1 MKIDAWWFENKQ
13 NKKEI
18 RQPKWFTP
26 RTHFSVYLE
35 NDEFIFPLKLSIR
48 ANKNDEELFS
58 AEYEINGLQDTAEYE
73 VMQKGNALLFK
84 GFADG
89 VQGLPS
95 NLMIQVISNNQ
106 VNQAIIPLTYAT
118 ISGKTTDFQGN
129 PFPSAVVFQRKFF
142 GGKTPSI
149 GVWSNEKGEYSA
161 TIPTGEYGS
170 FYVDDHSYNRTTL
183 ENWSWHMHVDCDAT
197 HNFKIGNGEVYNLT
211 VCEEESNLVIS
222 FRPMV
227 LPSIKKVETNM
238 SIDGENYLLVD
249 IQPDIEKE
257 DLSILI
263 DSQCVPIVSV
273 ERDYE
278 KIIDGEKKIAL
289 IIYKI
294 KIDKPE
300 TIKGGE
306 LLILEYQTRGKYNIC
321 AQGRTQTLL
330 FRKEECF
337 W

>member
-1 MKIDAWWFENKQ
+1 MKIGGWWFENKQ
-13 NKKEI
+13 RKKEI
-18 RQPKWFTP
+18 CQPKWFTP

-35 NDEFIFPLKLSIR
+35 NDEFVFPLKLSIH
-48 ANKNDEELFS
+48 ANENGVELFS
-58 AEYEINGLQDTAEYE
+58 AEYEINNLQDTAEYE

-89 VQGLPS
+89 IQGLPS
-95 NLMIQVISNNQ
+95 DLMIQVNSNHSICQ
-106 VNQAIIPLTYAT
+106 SIIPLTYAT
-118 ISGKTTDFQGN
+118 ISGKTTDFQGA
-129 PFPSAVVFQRKFF
+129 PFSSAVVFQRKFF

-149 GVWSNEKGEYSA
+149 GAWSNEKGEYSV

-170 FYVDDHSYNRTTL
+170 FYVDDNSYNVSTL
-183 ENWSWHMHVDCDAT
+183 ENWSWNMHVDCDAT
-197 HNFKIGNGEVYNLT
+197 HNFKVGNGEVYNLSVT
-211 VCEEESNLVIS
+211 EEESDLVIS

-227 LPSIKKVETNM
+227 LPSVKKVETDI
-238 SIDGENYLLVD
+238 SIDGENYLLLD

-257 DLSILI
+257 DLSVSIDGQSVSIL
-263 DSQCVPIVSV
+263 SV

-278 KIIDGEKKIAL
+278 KIIDGDKKIAL

-306 LLILEYQTRGKYNIC
+306 LLILEYQTRGQYKTC
-321 AQGRTQTLL
+321 AQGRTQIWSKL
-330 FRKEECF
+330 
-337 W
+337 

>member
-1 MKIDAWWFENKQ
+1 MKINGWWFENKQ

-18 RQPKWFTP
+18 CQPKWFTP
-26 RTHFSVYLE
+26 RTHFAVYLE
-35 NDEFIFPLKLSIR
+35 NDEFIFPLKLSIH
-48 ANKNDEELFS
+48 ANKNSKEMFS
-58 AEYEINGLQDTAEYE
+58 AEYEINGLKDTAEYE

-95 NLMIQVISNNQ
+95 SLMIQVISNKQ
-106 VNQAIIPLTYAT
+106 IRQSIIPLTYAT
-118 ISGKTTDFQGN
+118 ISGKTMDFQGN

-149 GVWSNEKGEYSA
+149 GVWSNAKGEYSV
-161 TIPTGEYGS
+161 TIPTGGYGS
-170 FYVDDHSYNRTTL
+170 FYVDDNSYNRTTL
-183 ENWSWHMHVDCDAT
+183 ENWSWNMHVDCDAT
-197 HNFKIGNGEVYNLT
+197 HNFKVGNGEVYNLT
-211 VCEEESNLVIS
+211 VTEEENECIVA

-227 LPSIKKVETNM
+227 LPSIKKVETNI

-249 IQPDIEKE
+249 IQPDIEKD
-257 DLSILI
+257 DLSVSI
-263 DSQCVPIVSV
+263 DGQSVPILSV

-278 KIIDGEKKIAL
+278 KIIDGDKKIAL

-306 LLILEYQTRGKYNIC
+306 LLILEYQTRGQYKTY
-321 AQGRTQTLL
+321 AQGRTQIWREL
-330 FRKEECF
+330 R
-337 W
+337 

>member
-1 MKIDAWWFENKQ
+1 MKINGWWFENKQ

-18 RQPKWFTP
+18 CQPKWFTP

-35 NDEFIFPLKLSIR
+35 NDEFLFPLKLSIR

-73 VMQKGNALLFK
+73 IMQKDNALLFK
-84 GFADG
+84 GFAGG

-106 VNQAIIPLTYAT
+106 VKQSIIPLTYAT
-118 ISGKTTDFQGN
+118 ISGKTTDFQGK
-129 PFPSAVVFQRKFF
+129 PFPSAIVFQRKFF

-149 GVWSNEKGEYSA
+149 GVWSNAKGEYSV

-170 FYVDDHSYNRTTL
+170 FYVDDKSYNISTL
-183 ENWSWHMHVDCDAT
+183 ENWSWNMQVDCDAT
-197 HNFKIGNGEVYNLT
+197 HDFKIGNGEVYNLT
-211 VCEEESNLVIS
+211 VAEEENEFVIS

-227 LPSIKKVETNM
+227 LPSIKRIERKI

-249 IQPDIEKE
+249 IQPDIKKE
-257 DLSILI
+257 DLSVSIDGYSVSIL
-263 DSQCVPIVSV
+263 SV

-278 KIIDGEKKIAL
+278 KIIDGDKKIAL

-294 KIDKPE
+294 RTDKPE
-300 TIKGGE
+300 VIKGGE
-306 LLILEYQTRGKYNIC
+306 LLILEYQTHGQYKTC
-321 AQGRTQTLL
+321 GQGRTQIG
-330 FRKEECF
+330 RK
-337 W
+337 

>member
-1 MKIDAWWFENKQ
+1 MEQENHMKINGWWFENKQ

-35 NDEFIFPLKLSIR
+35 NDKFVFPLKLSIR

-95 NLMIQVISNNQ
+95 SLMIQVISNKQ
-106 VNQAIIPLTYAT
+106 IIQSIIPLTYAT
-118 ISGKTTDFQGN
+118 ISGTTMDFQGN

-149 GVWSNEKGEYSA
+149 GVWSNAKGEYSV
-161 TIPTGEYGS
+161 TIPTGGYGS
-170 FYVDDHSYNRTTL
+170 FYVDDNSYNHTTL
-183 ENWSWHMHVDCDAT
+183 ENWSWNMHVDCDAT
-197 HNFKIGNGEVYNLT
+197 HDFKIGNGEVYNLT
-211 VCEEESNLVIS
+211 VAKEENEFIIS

-227 LPSIKKVETNM
+227 LPSIKRIERNI
-238 SIDGENYLLVD
+238 SINGENYLLVD

-257 DLSILI
+257 DLSVLI
-263 DSQCVPIVSV
+263 DGQSVPVLSV
-273 ERDYE
+273 EKDYE
-278 KIIDGEKKIAL
+278 KIIEGDKKIAL
-289 IIYKI
+289 ITYKI

-300 TIKGGE
+300 TIKGRE
-306 LLILEYQTRGKYNIC
+306 LLILEYQTRGQYKTC
-321 AQGRTQTLL
+321 AQGRTQILG
-330 FRKEECF
+330 
-337 W
+337 